1 MITNITLGKSGLP
14 EYLVSGRKVGSEYS
28 RDEKDH
34 RLFIDGSE
42 EALKDS
48 IGWVLKNKNWKNS
61 YYHATIAFTYDEWER
76 LSQEEG
82 KLQEVVQEYLRL
94 NFPNHSS
101 LDELIYHAEA
111 HVPKILY
118 EEAEPKRGGA
128 HEKHSEDELI
138 ERHPHIH
145 IGISLQNALYSG
157 QISTGGATGKAS
169 RSGSIAFKQCC
180 DEILCAKFDLV
191 PAVAGEGKEPVKR
204 KTLEENLQIW
214 DRFKSAA
221 QGRSKGRELKSS
233 LETTSIDVVDVVYG
247 DLGMI
252 NPPKAI
258 KINDD
263 EMALKNTAK
272 SRLKN
277 LKQIYNPSEV
287 EKQID
292 GQLMARLREIDSGK
306 LIPFIAEYFGI
317 PADKIRKSE
326 NENKIE
332 IFQDKKWKKNSNTD
346 FCSKILGLGRDET
359 VKLVGIFSALDAAGA
374 KPEALIDNKGRKRN
388 IASIALDELEGYKFQ
403 NLPRVKMSVSRNLD
417 RLLPEERVAEI
428 RAKNPTKPVYVAD
441 IGYKPEYFSSL
452 IELAEALDYTKIAGY
467 SIANFKNGKR
477 NNDNIESLNPTIILD
492 VDNRPE
498 IGHLVPIE
506 YMKEKLETKG
516 ISALLLPSASNSEE
530 YNRYRVIVPTAKEF
544 SLKGTYENWKEDYRA
559 YIQNFVDFLGIEED
573 KKKALDAAM
582 FRPAQFYYGSAPTA
596 EATLTNGKV
605 FDNSILL
612 EQISQEREKINAN
625 VQLKLKEKQYAKAQE
640 NIEKEVDIVYQ
651 NLKENED
658 KLGVGQDNDV
668 ALTRTI
674 LSNINR
680 VINVVDAARLRYPKA
695 HIKAEGRYKILYT
708 ADQEQEGNRNLLGE
722 FGAYNFSREK
732 TRTSYDFMREYL
744 ELLNLRIAKFNND
757 NTLTMDEKEKLKNFL
772 VNSPP
777 ISKLNEQ
784 PLEFKRINV
793 YNGNNYAILVKH
805 FFPNQYDK
813 VCLINYRGIAQNLA
827 RYMKNIEDQEGLEQ
841 LKQHYRIKSVNLH
854 NGKIGYL
861 NGVSLK
867 ELRDIGGLSEEWINP
882 PKQKAIE
889 QEFRTAAVSKKI
901 SHKLNSSDMDF

>member
-14 EYLVSGRKVGSEYS
+14 EYLVSGRKVGSEYM

-48 IGWVLKNKNWKNS
+48 IDWVLKNKNWKNS
-61 YYHATIAFTYDEWER
+61 YYHATLAFKHEEWEQ

-94 NFPNHSS
+94 NFPNHS

-111 HVPKILY
+111 HVPKIFY
-118 EEAEPKRGGA
+118 EPKRGGA
-128 HEKHSEDELI
+128 HEKYSEDELI

-145 IGISLQNALYSG
+145 LGISLQNALYSG
-157 QISTGGATGKAS
+157 QVSAGGIAGKAS
-169 RSGSIAFKQCC
+169 HAKSIEFKQAC
-180 DEILCAKFDLV
+180 DEILCSKFNLI

-204 KTLEENLQIW
+204 KSLEENLKIW
-214 DRFKSAA
+214 AKYERAA
-221 QGRSKGRELKSS
+221 QGRSKGKELKS
-233 LETTSIDVVDVVYG
+233 TFDTNIDVVDVVYG
-247 DLGMI
+247 DLGTI

-258 KINDD
+258 KVKDD
-263 EMALKNTAK
+263 EITLKNTAK

-277 LKQIYNPSEV
+277 LKKIYNPSEV

-292 GQLMARLREIDSGK
+292 SAVMARLREIDSGK
-306 LIPFIAEYFGI
+306 LIPFISQYFSI

-332 IFQDKKWKKNSNTD
+332 IFQGGKWKKNSNPD
-346 FCSKILGLGRDET
+346 FCYKILGLDKEET
-359 VKLVGIFSALDAAGA
+359 VKLVTVFSALDSAGVGVE
-374 KPEALIDNKGRKRN
+374 KLRTTIRGKELVKN
-388 IASIALDELEGYKFQ
+388 IANIALDELGYKFQ
-403 NLPRVKMSVSRNLD
+403 NIPSVKMSVSQNLD

-428 RAKNPTKPVYVAD
+428 RAKNPKKPVYVAD

-516 ISALLLPSASNSEE
+516 ISALLLPSASNSEK
-530 YNRYRVIVPTAKEF
+530 YNRYRVIVPTVKEF

-559 YIQNFVDFLGIEED
+559 YIQNFVDFLNIEEY
-573 KKKALDAAM
+573 KKKALDNAM
-582 FRPAQFYYGSAPTA
+582 FRPAQFYYGSSPDTT
-596 EATLTNGKV
+596 ATLTNGKV

-612 EQISQEREKINAN
+612 EQISQEREKINTN
-625 VQLKLKEKQYAKAQE
+625 VQLKLKEKQYAKAQK

-651 NLKENED
+651 NLKKNED
-658 KLGVGQDNDV
+658 KLDVGQDNDV
-668 ALTRTI
+668 ALTRTV
-674 LSNINR
+674 LSNINK
-680 VINVVDAARLRYPKA
+680 VIDVVDAAKLRYPKA
-695 HIKAEGRYKILYT
+695 HIKIEGRYKILYT

-722 FGAYNFSREK
+722 FGAFNFSREK

-757 NTLTMDEKEKLKNFL
+757 NTLTMDEKEKLKKFL
-772 VNSPP
+772 TNSPLV
-777 ISKLNEQ
+777 SKLNEQ

-813 VCLINYRGIAQNLA
+813 VCLVNYRGIAQNLA

-841 LKQHYRIKSVNLH
+841 FKQHYRIKSVNLH

-882 PKQKAIE
+882 KKPEKEFKKDVSPKMKQ
-889 QEFRTAAVSKKI
+889 
-901 SHKLNSSDMDF
+901 SDKSMGDMNF

>member
-14 EYLVSGRKVGSEYS
+14 EYLASGRKVGSEYS

-48 IGWVLKNKNWKNS
+48 IDWVLKNKNWKNS
-61 YYHATIAFTYDEWER
+61 YYHATLAFTHEEWEQ
-76 LSQEEG
+76 LSKEEG
-82 KLQEVVQEYLRL
+82 KLQEIVQEYLRL
-94 NFPNHSS
+94 NFPNHS

-118 EEAEPKRGGA
+118 EPAEPKRGGA
-128 HEKHSEDELI
+128 HSKYSETEFV

-145 IGISLQNALYSG
+145 LGISLQNALYSG
-157 QISTGGATGKAS
+157 QVSAGGITGRAS
-169 RSGSIAFKQCC
+169 RAKSIEFKQAC
-180 DEILCAKFDLV
+180 DEILCAKFDLT

-204 KTLEENLQIW
+204 KSLEENLKIW
-214 DRFKSAA
+214 EKYERAA
-221 QGRSKGRELKSS
+221 KGRSKGKELKFT
-233 LETTSIDVVDVVYG
+233 LDTNIDVVDVVYG
-247 DLGMI
+247 DLPKT
-252 NPPKAI
+252 NPPKVVAV
-258 KINDD
+258 KDD
-263 EMALKNTAK
+263 EIALKELAK

-277 LKQIYNPSEV
+277 LKKIYNPSEV

-292 GQLMARLREIDSGK
+292 GAVMARLRDQDSGK
-306 LIPFIAEYFGI
+306 LIPFIAEYFCI
-317 PADKIRKSE
+317 PKDKIRKSE
-326 NENKIE
+326 GENKIE
-332 IFQDKKWKKNSNTD
+332 ILQDGKWKKNSNTD
-346 FCSKILGLGRDET
+346 FCGKILGLDKEET
-359 VKLVGIFSALDAAGA
+359 VKLVTVFSALDAAGVGVE
-374 KPEALIDNKGRKRN
+374 KLHTTIRGQERVKN
-388 IASIALDELEGYKFQ
+388 IANIALDELGYKFQ
-403 NLPRVKMSVSRNLD
+403 NIPSVKMSVSRNLE
-417 RLLPEERVAEI
+417 RLLSQERQDEI
-428 RAKNPTKPVYVAD
+428 RAKSPTKPVYVAD
-441 IGYKPEYFSSL
+441 IGYKTEYFSSL

-467 SIANFKNGKR
+467 SIANFRNGKR

-498 IGHLVPIE
+498 IGHLIPLE
-506 YMKEKLETKG
+506 TMKEKLEAKG
-516 ISALLLPSASNSEE
+516 ISALLLPSASHTPE
-530 YNRYRVIVPTAKEF
+530 YNRYRVIIPTIKEF
-544 SLKGTYENWKEDYRA
+544 SLNGMMYENWKEDYQA

-573 KKKALDAAM
+573 KKKALDSAM
-582 FRPAQFYYGSAPTA
+582 FRPAQFYYGSAPDTT
-596 EATLTNGKV
+596 ATLTNGKV
-605 FDNSILL
+605 FDNSDML
-612 EQISQEREKINAN
+612 EKIYQEREKINNN

-640 NIEKEVDIVYQ
+640 NIEKEVDIVFQ

-658 KLGVGQDNDV
+658 KLGIGQDNDI
-668 ALTRTI
+668 ALTRTV
-674 LSNINR
+674 LSNINKT
-680 VINVVDAARLRYPKA
+680 INVVDAAKLRYPKA
-695 HIKAEGRYKILYT
+695 YVKDEGRYKILYT
-708 ADQEQEGNRNLLGE
+708 SDQEQDGNRNLLGE
-722 FGAYNFSREK
+722 FGAFNFSKEK

-744 ELLNLRIAKFNND
+744 EFLNARIKKFND
-757 NTLTMDEKEKLKNFL
+757 GGMPIDEKEKLKNFL
-772 VNSPP
+772 VNIPLV
-777 ISKLNEQ
+777 SKLNEQ

-813 VCLINYRGIAQNLA
+813 VCLINYRGIAQNLS

-841 LKQHYRIKSVNLH
+841 FKQHYRIKSVNLH

-901 SHKLNSSDMDF
+901 SPKLNSSDMNF

>member
-1 MITNITLGKSGLP
+1 MISNITLGKSGLP
-14 EYLVSGRKVGSEYS
+14 EYLVSGRKVGSQYT
-28 RDEKDH
+28 RDEKDD

-48 IGWVLKNKNWKNS
+48 IDWVLKNKNWKNS
-61 YYHATIAFTYDEWER
+61 YYHCTLAFTHEEWEQ
-76 LSQEEG
+76 LSKEEG
-82 KLQEVVQEYLRL
+82 KLQEIVQEYLRL
-94 NFPNHSS
+94 NFPNHQ
-101 LDELIYHAEA
+101 LNEIIYHAEA

-118 EEAEPKRGGA
+118 EPAEKRGGRYA
-128 HEKHSEDELI
+128 EGELI

-145 IGISLQNALYSG
+145 IGISQQNALYSG
-157 QISTGGATGKAS
+157 QVSVGGIKGIAS
-169 RSGSIAFKQCC
+169 RAKSIEFKQCC
-180 DEILCAKFDLV
+180 DEILCSKFGLV

-204 KTLEENLQIW
+204 KSFEENLKIW
-214 DRFKSAA
+214 AKYERAA
-221 QGRSKGRELKSS
+221 QGRSKGKELKST
-233 LETTSIDVVDVVYG
+233 LDTNIDVVDVVYG
-247 DLGMI
+247 DLSKT
-252 NPPKAI
+252 NPPKPI

-263 EMALKNTAK
+263 EIALKEIAK

-277 LKQIYNPSEV
+277 LKKIYNPSEI

-292 GQLMARLREIDSGK
+292 GAVMARLRDQDSGK

-317 PADKIRKSE
+317 PKDKIRKSE
-326 NENKIE
+326 GANKIE
-332 IFQDKKWKKNSNTD
+332 ILQDGKWKTNSNTD
-346 FCSKILGLGRDET
+346 FCKKILGLDREET
-359 VKLVGIFSALDAAGA
+359 VKLVTVFSALDAAGVGA
-374 KPEALIDNKGRKRN
+374 EKLRTTIRGKELVKN
-388 IASIALDELEGYKFQ
+388 IANIALDELGYKFQ
-403 NLPRVKMSVSRNLD
+403 NIPSVKLSVSRNLE
-417 RLLPEERVAEI
+417 RLLPEERIAEI

-441 IGYKPEYFSSL
+441 KGFKTEHFSSL
-452 IELAEALDYTKIAGY
+452 VELAKALDYTKIAGY
-467 SIANFKNGKR
+467 SVANFRDGKR
-477 NNDNIESLNPTIILD
+477 SNENIESMNPVIILD
-492 VDNRPE
+492 ADNQPE
-498 IGHLVPIE
+498 IGNLIPQKDME
-506 YMKEKLETKG
+506 KKLEAKG

-530 YNRYRVIVPTAKEF
+530 YNRYRVIVPTIKEF
-544 SLKGTYENWKEDYRA
+544 SLKGMYENWKEDYRA
-559 YIQNFVDFLGIEED
+559 YIENFVDFLGIEED
-573 KKKALDAAM
+573 NKKALDAAM

-605 FDNSILL
+605 FDNFDML
-612 EQISQEREKINAN
+612 EKIYQEREKINAN
-625 VQLKLKEKQYAKAQE
+625 MQLKLKEKQYALAQK
-640 NIEKEVDIVYQ
+640 NIEKEVDIVFQ

-668 ALTRTI
+668 ALTRTV

-695 HIKAEGRYKILYT
+695 HIKVEGRHKILYT

-772 VNSPP
+772 VNSPL

-841 LKQHYRIKSVNLH
+841 FKQHYRIKSVNLH

-861 NGVSLK
+861 NAVSLK

-882 PKQKAIE
+882 
-889 QEFRTAAVSKKI
+889 KKPE
-901 SHKLNSSDMDF
+901 K